1 MSQIMKFY
9 AWDGVKNKI
18 QRIIPRLNDAK
29 FVSISKHEPF
39 NLSKFKENL
48 EKVAIRLRKFIEE
61 TTTVDKKI

>member
-48 EKVAIRLRKFIEE
+48 EKVNMNLKKEL
-61 TTTVDKKI
+61 DKKAG

>member
-9 AWDGVKNKI
+9 AWDGINNKI

-39 NLSKFKENL
+39 NLSKFKEHL
-48 EKVAIRLRKFIEE
+48 EKVAIRLRKYIE
-61 TTTVDKKI
+61 